1 MQVFGE
7 NLHRSFGSRRILQLE
22 SQTRRIFDRKQ
33 STTTN
38 KILTTKNNYVTKL
51 ELTAVCR
58 HFNRHIHTIGEQFF
72 QNGAVETRKM
82 SPGVKFR

>member
-1 MQVFGE
+1 MYMQVFGE

-38 KILTTKNNYVTKL
+38 KLRGSLRKRGPLDFATKN
-51 ELTAVCR
+51 
-58 HFNRHIHTIGEQFF
+58 TIPLFF
-72 QNGAVETRKM
+72 VAEEALVGIY
-82 SPGVKFR
+82 